1 MDGITTALI
10 PTLKGLI
17 FTAPYAATIL
27 VLGVIFLTKSLP
39 GIVEAWRNKA
49 PEIKSCGYKKVCD
62 EDFVKVKNCHAHID
76 RMSDDL
82 NNQIGFVSE
91 SLKKIEQTQREV
103 FVKIDDVTK
112 MLFSHVN
119 K

>member
-1 MDGITTALI
+1 MEN
-10 PTLKGLI
+10 
-17 FTAPYAATIL
+17 APFAIVLL
-27 VLGVIFLTKSLP
+27 VLGWIFLDKSLP
-39 GIVEAWRNKA
+39 CILVALRERSEKQ
-49 PEIKSCGYKKVCD
+49 KTCGYKKACD
-62 EDFVKVKNCHAHID
+62 EDFVKIKNCHAHID

-91 SLKKIEQTQREV
+91 SLKKIEHTQREV

-112 MLFSHVN
+112 MLFAHVN